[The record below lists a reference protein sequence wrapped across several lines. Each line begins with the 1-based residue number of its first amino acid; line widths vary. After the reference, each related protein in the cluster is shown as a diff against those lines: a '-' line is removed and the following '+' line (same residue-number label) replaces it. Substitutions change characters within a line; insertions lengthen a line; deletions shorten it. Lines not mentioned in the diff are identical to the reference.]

1 MPKFDWST
9 YPTQRID
16 GLRLCALRRGGF
28 VIRRLRLERTV
39 DGSSVRPESAQPRSG
54 GGSGSGSAVGTSV
67 GLFFLFDG
75 EEDVGEKAC
84 AARNV
89 IKLSLFVT
97 DNPENKLER
106 LSPKSFFLAYYNNC
120 E

>member
-16 GLRLCALRRGGF
+16 GLGLCALRRGGF

-54 GGSGSGSAVGTSV
+54 GGSGSGSAVGSSV

-106 LSPKSFFLAYYNNC
+106 LSLKSFFSLV
-120 E
+120 